1 MKIDI
6 TKITTKASSIWENVK
21 PAVIKGGKTAA
32 GILVAALAKC
42 GLEKLGID
50 TDIFN
55 TTSKSGTGNLLY
67 FPTSKNFNPET
78 PKQKVMYSIY
88 RSTINGNSDWSM
100 LIDARKIA
108 EIAKDSSEDSDIN
121 FAIDL
126 ISEIASSMR
135 DAFYVNRANDILMQM

>member
-6 TKITTKASSIWENVK
+6 TKITTKAASIWENVK

-50 TDIFN
+50 ADIFN
-55 TTSKSGTGNLLY
+55 TTSKNGTGNILY

-78 PKQKVMYSIY
+78 SKQKVMYSIY
-88 RSTINGNSDWSM
+88 KSTINGNSDWAM

-108 EIAKDSSEDSDIN
+108 EIAKDSGEDSDIN

-126 ISEIASSMR
+126 ISEIAGSMR